1 MEDEEES
8 EDELESHFKTL
19 ESLKQTDPA
28 FYEYLQKNDQELLN
42 FEDKS
47 DEDDEEKGEDEQDEE
62 QEEAEDGESKPAQT
76 SQSTDKVR
84 VTSELLKTWAASASK
99 VKSLIVDEPNYLIF
113 VGRISSNKA
122 TCASFQGCVSLQRR
136 GCGQ

>member
-62 QEEAEDGESKPAQT
+62 QKKRRTANP
-76 SQSTDKVR
+76 SQLRQANLQIK
-84 VTSELLKTWAASASK
+84 
-99 VKSLIVDEPNYLIF
+99 
-113 VGRISSNKA
+113 
-122 TCASFQGCVSLQRR
+122 CALHRSFWKLGLHLRQK
-136 GCGQ
+136 